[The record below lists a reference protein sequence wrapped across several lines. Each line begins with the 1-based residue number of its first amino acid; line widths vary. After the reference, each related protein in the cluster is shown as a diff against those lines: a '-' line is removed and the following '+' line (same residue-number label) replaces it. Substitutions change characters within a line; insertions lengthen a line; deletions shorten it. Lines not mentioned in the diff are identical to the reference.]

1 MRIAMILRR
10 LNVKGGTQR
19 QALSLGRELLRRGHK
34 VDLYT
39 LDLDRERCYPDLLAL
54 FPRIHE
60 ISPEAH
66 AQAERLPT
74 LARFL
79 PSPLIALIRE
89 NRLARALAREIPAD
103 YDLLNPHDQV
113 AYKIAYYYKTK
124 NTTRSNIQHRV
135 LNKNVEHSVLNSM
148 PSIWNM
154 NDLPL
159 KMWAYDHRRGQEETF
174 RQPWHRLLAYRL
186 FDTYDVKKFIR
197 RQDAIVVVD
206 FFNRDLVR
214 HYMGLKAFTVRS
226 GPDFEHFP
234 FREHEP
240 PKNRSVRVLTS
251 GIFLPHR
258 RYEDAI
264 IGTSILRSRG
274 YDATLTILGLRENDP
289 SYNAK
294 LVALT
299 RESGI
304 EQYVTFTG
312 SVSEERLIALY
323 HTHHIYTF
331 QHHLQSDGLS
341 PFEAAA
347 CGMPIVV
354 SKTAGCHELLTDG
367 ENALLIEPKNPED
380 WAQKIAALTDD
391 PALYR
396 RLATAANSFVRAN
409 FSWEKYADGFLQ
421 VVTEVQTSG
430 AQVRL

>member
-1 MRIAMILRR
+1 MKIAIILRR

-19 QALSLGRELLRRGHK
+19 QALSLGRELLRRGHE

-39 LDLDRERCYPDLLAL
+39 LDLDAERCYPDLLAL
-54 FPRIHE
+54 FPLIHE
-60 ISPEAH
+60 ISPEAR
-66 AQAERLPT
+66 ARAERLP
-74 LARFL
+74 LSVRFL
-79 PSPLIALIRE
+79 PSPLRALIRE
-89 NRLARALAREIPAD
+89 NRLACALTREIPTAA

-113 AYKIAYYYKTK
+113 AYKVAYYYKAK
-124 NTTRSNIQHRV
+124 NATRSNVQHRV
-135 LNKNVEHSVLNSM
+135 LNKNVEHSVLNST
-148 PSIWNM
+148 PSVWNM

-159 KMWAYDHRRGQEETF
+159 KLWAYDHRRGQDETF
-174 RQPWHRLLAYRL
+174 HQPWYRLLTYRL

-197 RQDAIVVVD
+197 RQDAIIVVD

-214 HYMGLKAFTVRS
+214 RYMGLRAFTVRS

-234 FREHEP
+234 FREHAP
-240 PKNRSVRVLTS
+240 PENRRVQILTS

-264 IGTSILRSRG
+264 RGIGILRKRG
-274 YDATLTILGLRENDP
+274 YDATLTILGLRENDQN
-289 SYNAK
+289 YNVK
-294 LVALT
+294 LVALAHET
-299 RESGI
+299 GV
-304 EQYVTFTG
+304 EQFTTFAG
-312 SVSEERLIALY
+312 SVSEERLIELY

-367 ENALLIEPKNPED
+367 ENTLLIEPKNPED

-396 RLATAANSFVRAN
+396 RLAQAANNFVRAN
-409 FSWEKYADGFLQ
+409 FSWEKYAEGWLD
-421 VVTEVQTSG
+421 VVRGVLD
-430 AQVRL
+430 RRMRN